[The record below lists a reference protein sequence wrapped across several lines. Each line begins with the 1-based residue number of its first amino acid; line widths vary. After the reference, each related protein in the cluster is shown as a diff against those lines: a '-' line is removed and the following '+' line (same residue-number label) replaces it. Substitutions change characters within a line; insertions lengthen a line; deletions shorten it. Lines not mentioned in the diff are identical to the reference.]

1 MSKDVGSAAIRRIG
15 IDDLTSCLA
24 LSIDRGWW
32 PERTK
37 WEWMLEGT
45 EGWGIDAPDGNGL
58 AGTTALTRW
67 GDSRGAVGVMLVASR
82 YGGQG
87 YGRALMEHALDSA
100 GEGVALSLYATSS
113 GRPLYEK
120 LGFKPVRRNIA
131 FRGKF
136 RVSKKADK
144 AGEVAGAPGIVRVA
158 TEEDLKE
165 IIALDRVTYGADREW
180 ALALMPTYADR
191 IVVFE
196 GNAGITGY
204 AAAWRTEPYMHVGPL
219 VAADGAAARLLVS
232 DLGAHSPVPIRVDL
246 DPDRPELPA
255 WVRACGLAPTEHTTF
270 MTRGDLTPVGVPEHV
285 YTPVTVAMA

>member
-1 MSKDVGSAAIRRIG
+1 MSKDVGSAVIRRIG
-15 IDDLTSCLA
+15 IDDLKSCLA

-58 AGTTALTRW
+58 LGTTALTRW

-87 YGRALMEHALDSA
+87 YGRALMERALDSA

-120 LGFKPVRRNIA
+120 LGFKPVRRNTA

-136 RVSKKADK
+136 RVSKRASKD
-144 AGEVAGAPGIVRVA
+144 EVAGTPGIVRVA

-165 IIALDRVTYGADREW
+165 IITLDRAMYGADREW
-180 ALALMPTYADR
+180 ALALLPTYAGR

-196 GNAGITGY
+196 SGEGITGY

-219 VAADGAAARLLVS
+219 VAADGTAARRLVT
-232 DLGAHSPVPIRVDL
+232 DLGEHSAVPIRVNL

-255 WVRACGLAPTEHTTF
+255 WARACGLAPTEHTMF
-270 MTRGDLTPVGVPEHV
+270 MTRGNLTPVGMPAHV
-285 YTPVTVAMA
+285 YTPITVAMA